1 MKVIIDIDN
10 TLSIATDRFK
20 MAEKENGKT
29 DTSILLIHGI
39 QALKKNQSNSG
50 ISFEC
55 IKISGSP

>member
-29 DTSILLIHGI
+29 ENKKETSLLERTVVKTTPEELLLRKH
-39 QALKKNQSNSG
+39 KKASRS
-50 ISFEC
+50 
-55 IKISGSP
+55 